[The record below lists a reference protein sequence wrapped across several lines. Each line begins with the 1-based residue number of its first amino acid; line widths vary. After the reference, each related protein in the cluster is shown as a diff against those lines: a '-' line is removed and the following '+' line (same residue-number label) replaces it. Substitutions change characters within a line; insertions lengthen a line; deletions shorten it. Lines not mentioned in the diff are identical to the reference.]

1 MGHNHIMKPLNLLC
15 ALGLFI
21 LSVFSSYA
29 QDVIV
34 KTDGSAVVCKVLSID
49 NSYVQ
54 FKKYSNLNGPTY
66 TVSIADVSTITYE
79 NGERET
85 FGKKSTSTATN
96 NTKQNRRKQPNQ
108 SNSKVQETPL
118 AFTSTSNPNVSDA
131 ELYQWYSHKNK
142 YNYTTAQKLNK
153 TAKVGA
159 IIIGAG
165 GLTATTIV
173 LLCEIGYADDAYED
187 DAFYGGTYATAG
199 ATIACTGLW
208 YWGFKSAAKRAEKK
222 ESYRSE
228 FKLPSNP
235 EKNFTAGIDILN
247 DRTTAGSTLGLGL
260 KYSF

>member
-1 MGHNHIMKPLNLLC
+1 MKPLNLFC

-34 KTDGSAVVCKVLSID
+34 KTDGSAVVCKVLTID
-49 NSYVQ
+49 NSYVKY
-54 FKKYSNLNGPTY
+54 KKYSNLNGPIY
-66 TVSIADVSTITYE
+66 AVSVADVSAITYE

-85 FGKKSTSTATN
+85 FGKKSTSPVSN
-96 NTKQNRRKQPNQ
+96 NTKQTRRKQPSQ
-108 SNSKVQETPL
+108 SNSKVQTTPL
-118 AFTSTSNPNVSDA
+118 AFSSANNQNVSDA

-142 YNYTTAQKLNK
+142 TTAQKLNK

-159 IIIGAG
+159 IVLGAG
-165 GLTATTIV
+165 GLTATGI
-173 LLCEIGYADDAYED
+173 LFLSKDCDEFIEAYI
-187 DAFYGGTYATAG
+187 TAG
-199 ATIACTGLW
+199 ATVACAGLW
-208 YWGFKSAAKRAEKK
+208 YWGFKLGSKRAEKR

-228 FKLPSNP
+228 FKIPSNP

-247 DRTTAGSTLGLGL
+247 DRTTSGSTLGLGL

>member
-1 MGHNHIMKPLNLLC
+1 MKPLNLFC

-34 KTDGSAVVCKVLSID
+34 KTDGSAVVCKVLTID
-49 NSYVQ
+49 NSYVK
-54 FKKYSNLNGPTY
+54 FKKYSNLNGPIY
-66 TVSIADVSTITYE
+66 TVSVADVSAITYE

-85 FGKKSTSTATN
+85 FGKKSTSPVSN
-96 NTKQNRRKQPNQ
+96 NTKQTRREQPSQ
-108 SNSKVQETPL
+108 SNSKVQTTPL
-118 AFTSTSNPNVSDA
+118 AFSSANNQNVSDA

-142 YNYTTAQKLNK
+142 TTAQKLNK

-165 GLTATTIV
+165 GLTATAIV
-173 LLCEIGYADDAYED
+173 FLSELAYYHDDYDERYD
-187 DAFYGGTYATAG
+187 NFNPFMGTYITAG
-199 ATIACTGLW
+199 ATVACAGLW
-208 YWGFKSAAKRAEKK
+208 YWGFKSAAKRAEKR

-247 DRTTAGSTLGLGL
+247 DKTTSGSTLGLGL